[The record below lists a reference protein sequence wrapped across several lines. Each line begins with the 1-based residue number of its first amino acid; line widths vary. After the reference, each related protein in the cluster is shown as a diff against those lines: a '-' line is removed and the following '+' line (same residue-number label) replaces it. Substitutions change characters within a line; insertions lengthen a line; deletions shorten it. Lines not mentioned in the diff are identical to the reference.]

1 VADYLSVKEY
11 AAKLRVT
18 EKTVYRWIRSG
29 ALRAVKHGNTIRIPL
44 RLSAVTTAPRT

>member
-1 VADYLSVKEY
+1 LADYLSVKEY

-29 ALRAVKHGNTIRIPL
+29 ALRAVKHGNTIRILPISHKET
-44 RLSAVTTAPRT
+44 RPA